1 MTLYLFQQQKGNNME
16 LTPIEKSRLQ
26 YMRLYEEQIIF
37 KSNQNKSQTTFKKLL
52 QWITK

>member
-1 MTLYLFQQQKGNNME
+1 MLSKKIGNME

-26 YMRLYEEQIIF
+26 YMKLYEEQIIF